1 MKDGRLLTE
10 EKYKQ
15 TMLEMIEQYLSGQLS
30 IRQFWQ
36 RYNPY
41 YAEGPSIGRLSD
53 YDEFFFAEVNER
65 LHYADW
71 ESPPDPYLE
80 DPHKFE
86 QWLRTA
92 LAQYREGKRKAP
104 E

>member
-1 MKDGRLLTE
+1 MLTE

-15 TMLEMIEQYLSGQLS
+15 VMLEVIERYLGGKLS
-30 IRQFWQ
+30 IRQFWKEFIKH
-36 RYNPY
+36 
-41 YAEGPSIGRLSD
+41 YAISPDLGRLSD
-53 YDEFFFAEVNER
+53 YDESFFDEVNER
-65 LHYADW
+65 LHYADL
-71 ESPPDPYLE
+71 ESPAEPYLE

-92 LAQYREGKRKAP
+92 ISQYKEGEWKAP